1 MTMALRR
8 PLRIAAAVLAL
19 CVGLVSPP
27 ASGAGDLL
35 VAPTRVVLD
44 GARGTEVILN
54 NIGAETATYRISLEL
69 RRMKEDGQLE
79 DVAPEGADAR
89 EAAALQMVTYA
100 PRRVTLAPNQPQSI
114 RIGIRPPAGLAD
126 GEYRVHMLF
135 RAIPDAVPAAEANP
149 AKGGFSIALTP
160 IYGVT
165 IPVIVRQGSLQATAA
180 LADPKLVATANGKA
194 LSFTLTRAGDR
205 SVYGAIRVLKPG
217 QADPVF
223 AARGVAVYAEIGQRI
238 VTLPVSDDLAA
249 TMAGPVTIQ
258 YVEESDS
265 GGRVLAEVK
274 SVLR

>member
-19 CVGLVSPP
+19 CAGLVSPP

-54 NIGAETATYRISLEL
+54 NIGTEPATYRISLEL

-79 DVAPEGADAR
+79 DIATDNADAR

-135 RAIPDAVPAAEANP
+135 RAIPDAVPVAEADP
-149 AKGGFSIALTP
+149 AKSGFSIALTP

-180 LADPKLVATANGKA
+180 LADPKLVTTGNGKA

-217 QADPVF
+217 QAEPVF
-223 AARGVAVYAEIGQRI
+223 AARGVAVYAEIGQRV
-238 VTLPVSDDLAA
+238 VTLPLSDDVAA